1 MAKGFHEVVL
11 VRHGETEW
19 SKSGKH
25 TGRTDIGLTETGERQ
40 ADQLGGMLHGR
51 SFALSLVSPLIRAQD
66 THDRAHLAKP
76 AEVDADLLE
85 WDYGVYEGIT
95 TAQTRE
101 EIPEWTVWTHPI
113 IDGESVDEVGV
124 RADRIIARALEAD
137 GDTVLF
143 AHGHF
148 LRILGARWLGMP
160 AVMGQRLA
168 LNTATVSTLGYE
180 RDTRVLRRW
189 NEGCHLR
196 GIDVDI

>member
-1 MAKGFHEVVL
+1 MANGFHEVVL

-25 TGRTDIGLTETGERQ
+25 TGRTDIGLTDLGERQ
-40 ADQLGGMLHGR
+40 ADQLGDMLATR
-51 SFALSLVSPLIRAQD
+51 KFALALTSPLIRARH
-66 THDRAHLAKP
+66 THDRAKLAQA
-76 AEVDADLLE
+76 AEIADDLME

-113 IDGESVDEVGV
+113 IDGESVDEVGD
-124 RADRIIARALEAD
+124 RADRIIARARAAD

-148 LRILGARWLGMP
+148 LRILGARWVGMP
-160 AVMGQRLA
+160 AAAGQRLA
-168 LNTATVSTLGYE
+168 LNTATISTLGFE
-180 RDTRVLRRW
+180 RDTPVIRRW

-196 GIDVDI
+196 GIDVDA